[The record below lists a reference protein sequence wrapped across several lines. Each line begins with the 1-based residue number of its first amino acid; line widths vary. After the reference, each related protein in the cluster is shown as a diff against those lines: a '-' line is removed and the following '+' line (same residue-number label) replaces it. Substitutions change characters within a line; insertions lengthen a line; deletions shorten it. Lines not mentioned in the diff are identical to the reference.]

1 MSLSL
6 NVLKYNIKIHQN
18 TVTVYTLDTKGNIKI
33 RTTSGNWE
41 WNVIVEFLVNV
52 LLFNL
57 WLLIWLMF
65 GY

>member
-1 MSLSL
+1 MLLSP
-6 NVLKYNIKIHQN
+6 NVLKYNIKIQSLYIH
-18 TVTVYTLDTKGNIKI
+18 DTKWNIKI
-33 RTTSGNWE
+33 RTTSENWE
-41 WNVIVEFLVNV
+41 WNVIMEFLFNV